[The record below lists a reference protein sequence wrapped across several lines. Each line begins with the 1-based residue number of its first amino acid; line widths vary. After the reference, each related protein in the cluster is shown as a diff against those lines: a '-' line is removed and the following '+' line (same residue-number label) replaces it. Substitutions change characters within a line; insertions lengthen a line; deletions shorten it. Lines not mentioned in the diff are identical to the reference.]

1 MPPKVKITKDEIV
14 TTALTL
20 LRQDGVSA
28 INARSIASALGCST
42 QPVFSNFASM
52 EELQQAVLR
61 AAYDCYAGFI
71 QNELESDK
79 YPAYKAMG
87 IAYIRFAQQEK
98 ELFRLLFM
106 CDRQGAD
113 LIPTQDFDDSVQ
125 IIMQANGISKQA
137 ATLMHLEMWACVHGI
152 GAMMATSFLAL
163 DWELISQ
170 MLSDIYLGLQKK
182 HTEKEK

>member
-20 LRQDGVSA
+20 VRQAGVSA
-28 INARSIASALGCST
+28 LNARNIASALGCST

-71 QNELESDK
+71 QNELESGK

-87 IAYIRFAQQEK
+87 MAYIRFAQSEK

-106 CDRQGAD
+106 CDRQNAD
-113 LIPTQDFDDSVQ
+113 LIPTPDFDESVK
-125 IIMQANGISKQA
+125 IIMKANGISEQA
-137 ATLMHLEMWACVHGI
+137 ATLMHLEMWTFVHGI
-152 GAMMATSFLAL
+152 GTMMATSFLAL
-163 DWELISQ
+163 DWELVSQ
-170 MLSDIYLGLQKK
+170 MLSDIYQGLQKK
-182 HTEKEK
+182 HTEKER